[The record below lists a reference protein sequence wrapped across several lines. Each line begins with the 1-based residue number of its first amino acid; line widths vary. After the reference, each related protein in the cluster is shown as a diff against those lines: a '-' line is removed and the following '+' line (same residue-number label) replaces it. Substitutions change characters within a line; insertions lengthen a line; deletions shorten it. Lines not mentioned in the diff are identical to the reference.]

1 MIEDL
6 QKRLHKKCDWFD
18 ILFTEGGSTPL
29 SFRNNEIYS
38 IRERQTR
45 GYGLRV
51 NVNRQTGFSYTNE
64 TDNVESIID
73 NALAMAKK
81 GDVEEFQLPADTIE
95 GYFEPFSDEIEGYD
109 LDAEIGKG
117 EEAISFIQE
126 RYPDIKIDLSISGA
140 SGSKRIVNSMGF
152 DGGYRFSYY
161 SASLIAKLI
170 MENGVLLEI
179 WEGLTD
185 LKPVDFHFLADT
197 ILKKLDWGVQINRTR
212 SGGIPVVFTPKAFAS
227 MLSILK
233 TGLSAKSV
241 YRGISPFAEKLGKRS
256 FNESFSLMD
265 RPLLHSAYGFPFDD
279 EGVAARDKVLIDGGV
294 VKQFISDLKFA
305 NKLGMEPSGN
315 ASRSY
320 SSLPVPSF
328 SNTVVPQGDVPS
340 SDIIGSIKHGILIDQ
355 FIGLGQSNTLTGQ
368 FSANLDLAYL
378 IDGGEITG
386 RVKDCMISDN
396 FFELLS
402 GEMQLSSDSEQ
413 IGSSLVPYLY
423 FPSVQYT
430 G

>member
-1 MIEDL
+1 
-6 QKRLHKKCDWFD
+6 
-18 ILFTEGGSTPL
+18 
-29 SFRNNEIYS
+29 
-38 IRERQTR
+38 
-45 GYGLRV
+45 
-51 NVNRQTGFSYTNE
+51 
-64 TDNVESIID
+64 
-73 NALAMAKK
+73 
-81 GDVEEFQLPADTIE
+81 
-95 GYFEPFSDEIEGYD
+95 
-109 LDAEIGKG
+109 
-117 EEAISFIQE
+117 
-126 RYPDIKIDLSISGA
+126 
-140 SGSKRIVNSMGF
+140 
-152 DGGYRFSYY
+152 
-161 SASLIAKLI
+161 LI

-185 LKPVDFHFLADT
+185 LKPVDFHLLADT

-212 SGGIPVVFTPKAFAS
+212 SGKIPVVFTPKAFAS

-256 FNESFSLMD
+256 FNELFSVMD
-265 RPLLHSAYGFPFDD
+265 KPLLNSAYSFPFDD
-279 EGVAARDKVLIDGGV
+279 EGVAARDKVLIGSGV

-305 NKLGMEPSGN
+305 SKLGMEPSGN

-386 RVKDCMISDN
+386 RIKDCMISDN

-423 FPSVQYT
+423 FPSVNYT
-430 G
+430 E